1 MKDDKGNYLD
11 TAEGLT
17 EHLLDRFRFSPTAH
31 QYQAFHVFAQYYLS
45 TRFRSVY
52 LLKGSAGTGKTSLIA
67 TLSGFFKDLN
77 RPVVMMAPT
86 GRAAKV
92 ISKKTKAL
100 AKTLHRHIY
109 ITEKTS
115 SGVYFHRAENRDHP
129 DTVYVIDEASMLGE
143 EGGMNNLLRDVIEF
157 VMGAHTNAMLII
169 TGDEAQ
175 LPPVGSDVSPAL
187 DADHLKRVYQLEVYE
202 VRMRDVKRQALE
214 SAVLLNANK
223 LRMALGFEDP
233 KVRLFV
239 NGDDVRILEHK
250 GEALEEYSMRFDS
263 KRQDKIVLITFSN
276 YWANIFNKAYR
287 ASLYEDV
294 SMPQIQD
301 RIMVVKNNYAWSNQD
316 MPFLANGETGII
328 QKLYMNTLENR
339 YGLQWID
346 ADIEFE
352 NLAGTPVEMKGKV
365 ILTLLDSPDASLSHE
380 TFQKVVKGRKKDAA
394 AEKAEGVY
402 IDKDPYIN
410 ALQIKYAYAIT
421 GHKSQGGQWEEVII
435 AFEPMYPHVSIHEY
449 VRWSYT
455 AITRAERRVYLLQ
468 CPFIDTEDA
477 EEVCYRNNFVFNPDV
492 LQSQGN
498 FSDAERAYLE
508 QFGPSL
514 IRLLNGQ
521 IPANTAERKR
531 MIQIVNKELE
541 AHDLQGLALRKYID
555 ELEKYEAKL
564 R

>member
-1 MKDDKGNYLD
+1 MKDQNGNVLN

-31 QYQAFHVFAQYYLS
+31 QYQAFHVFAQYYLN
-45 TRFRSVY
+45 TRYRSVF

-67 TLSGFFKDLN
+67 TLSGFFRDMG

-92 ISKKTKAL
+92 ISKKTRAS

-109 ITEKTS
+109 VTEKTS
-115 SGVYFHRAENRDHP
+115 AGVFFHRAENRDRS
-129 DTVYVIDEASMLGE
+129 DTVYIIDEASMLGE

-157 VMGAHTNAMLII
+157 VMGVHANAMLII

-175 LPPVGSDVSPAL
+175 LPPVGSELSPAL
-187 DADHLKRVYQLEVYE
+187 DAGHLRRVYQVEVHE
-202 VRMRDVKRQALE
+202 VVMRDVKRQALD

-223 LRMALGFEDP
+223 LRMALSSDEP
-233 KVRLFV
+233 KVRLFT

-263 KRQDKIVLITFSN
+263 RRQDKIVLITFSN

-287 ASLYEDV
+287 ATLYEDV
-294 SMPQIQD
+294 SMPQLQD
-301 RIMVVKNNYAWSNQD
+301 RIMVVKNNYAWSSPE

-328 QKLYMNTLENR
+328 QKLYMNSLETR

-352 NLAGTPVEMKGKV
+352 SLSGTPIELSGKV
-365 ILTLLDSPDASLSHE
+365 ILSLLDSPDASVPHE
-380 TFQKVVKGRKKDAA
+380 VFQKVIKGRKRDAA
-394 AEKAEGVY
+394 LEKAEGVY
-402 IDKDPYIN
+402 KDKDPYLN
-410 ALQIKYAYAIT
+410 ALQVKYAYAIT

-435 AFEPMYPHVSIHEY
+435 AFEPMYPHVSMKEY
-449 VRWSYT
+449 VRWAYT

-468 CPFIDTEDA
+468 CPFLDTEDA
-477 EEVCYRNNFVFNPDV
+477 DEVCYRNNFKFDPEILHRSEVFTE
-492 LQSQGN
+492 
-498 FSDAERAYLE
+498 AEKQYLA
-508 QFGPSL
+508 QYGAGL

-521 IPANTAERKR
+521 IPANTEERKR
-531 MIQIVNKELE
+531 MIRIVNKELE
-541 AHDLQGLALRKYID
+541 AQDIAGTAIRKYID
-555 ELEKYEAKL
+555 ELEK
-564 R
+564 